1 MLNTKQLGVALV
13 RMVYSL
19 ASYENKIQSFR
30 YSIVL
35 IFNLDCLYY
44 LHFVNFT
51 FHIICLKIVL
61 SLKLCMYMCKHKD
74 SMVLSF
80 FIKKKKGKNKLNV
93 CIKSKLN
100 V

>member
-30 YSIVL
+30 HSIVL

-44 LHFVNFT
+44 LHVVNFT
-51 FHIICLKIVL
+51 FHIICFKIAF
-61 SLKLCMYMCKHKD
+61 SLKLCVH
-74 SMVLSF
+74 VHA
-80 FIKKKKGKNKLNV
+80 
-93 CIKSKLN
+93 
-100 V
+100 